1 MGGRKVGI
9 GRVYPIPMQQQMYGQ
24 QMYSQPQIYGLQM
37 YGQQMNEQQ
46 QMIDQQ
52 GINQENNMNSVVQ
65 NNQTNEKSP
74 KS

>member
-1 MGGRKVGI
+1 
-9 GRVYPIPMQQQMYGQ
+9 
-24 QMYSQPQIYGLQM
+24 
-37 YGQQMNEQQ
+37 MNEQQ

-65 NNQTNEKSP
+65 NNQTNPTPTNQNEISPMNKVDQNNQTNEKSP